1 MVQDKFAGLKHLGRE
16 AALEAELRDAR
27 VWVQWHSFDRC
38 SGMVLAS
45 NAVTADML
53 VEALSHSPKVRYLA
67 AYSYNADSANGFGLG
82 CRQLASLGYYQLQKL
97 RGEERE
103 VGGPHRGE
111 LGRGG
116 RESGGER
123 SREESGVGPAGG
135 GNPCGYCTHDR
146 GLHYGLGGW
155 GDGVSS
161 HCVVEGCGCGRF
173 DDRERE

>member
-1 MVQDKFAGLKHLGRE
+1 MSESTGTGKLAGLKYLDRE
-16 AALEAELRDAR
+16 AALEAGLRDAR
-27 VWVQWHSFDRC
+27 VWVQWHSFSDQ

-53 VEALSHSPKVRYLA
+53 VEALAHSPKVRYLA

-97 RGEERE
+97 RRGEERD
-103 VGGPHRGE
+103 VGSTPE
-111 LGRGG
+111 A
-116 RESGGER
+116 GER
-123 SREESGVGPAGG
+123 SERGSGRGS

-161 HCVVEGCGCGRF
+161 HCVVEGCACGRF
-173 DDRERE
+173 DERNRTDGRSRTDG

>member
-1 MVQDKFAGLKHLGRE
+1 MVQDKFAGLKYLDRE

-53 VEALSHSPKVRYLA
+53 VEALVHSPKVRYLA

-103 VGGPHRGE
+103 VGSTPE
-111 LGRGG
+111 A
-116 RESGGER
+116 GER
-123 SREESGVGPAGG
+123 SERGS

-161 HCVVEGCGCGRF
+161 HCVVEGCACGRF
-173 DDRERE
+173 DGRERKQD